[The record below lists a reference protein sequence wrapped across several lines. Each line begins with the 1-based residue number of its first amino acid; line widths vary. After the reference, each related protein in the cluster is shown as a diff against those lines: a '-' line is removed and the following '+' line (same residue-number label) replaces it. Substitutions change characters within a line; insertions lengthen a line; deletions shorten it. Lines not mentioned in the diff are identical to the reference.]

1 MQEGGRKLK
10 ESDKFLRQRGW
21 EERRGRETIKNAGER
36 EIPNFWS
43 HKSRQG
49 QEQANRVR
57 EDILKAYKRLFFLG

>member
-43 HKSRQG
+43 HKSKDRGKNKQI
-49 QEQANRVR
+49 EY
-57 EDILKAYKRLFFLG
+57 EKTF